1 LSRTVTLSGFS
12 YNSASAGVQLE
23 EERLEY

>member
-12 YNSASAGVQLE
+12 YNSAFAGAQSDE
-23 EERLEY
+23 DRLEI